1 MIVQPDYLIVRPNL
15 GTAGNSWLRDTPVRQ
30 SCPLNSR
37 KQTSI
42 ERSGTSAKCEKRTFH
57 PRALG
62 EHPSTITDDL
72 VARASGITGVAQRQS
87 SSFQVAAFR
96 FDKEASNRQVATRL
110 LRAQT
115 GPVTI
120 FYGRSGRRIQVPGG
134 LISVIVR
141 QVGADD
147 EQCVWA
153 AP

>member
-1 MIVQPDYLIVRPNL
+1 M
-15 GTAGNSWLRDTPVRQ
+15 
-30 SCPLNSR
+30 R
-37 KQTSI
+37 KADI
-42 ERSGTSAKCEKRTFH
+42 H

-87 SSFQVAAFR
+87 SSFQIAAFR

-120 FYGRSGRRIQVPGG
+120 FYGRSG

>member
-1 MIVQPDYLIVRPNL
+1 M
-15 GTAGNSWLRDTPVRQ
+15 
-30 SCPLNSR
+30 R
-37 KQTSI
+37 KADI
-42 ERSGTSAKCEKRTFH
+42 H

-62 EHPSTITDDL
+62 KHPSTITDDL
-72 VARASGITGVAQRQS
+72 VARASSITGVAQRQS

-96 FDKEASNRQVATRL
+96 FETEASNRQVATRL

-115 GPVTI
+115 GPLTI
-120 FYGRSGRRIQVPGG
+120 FYGRSCRCIQVAGG
-134 LISVIVR
+134 LISAIVR